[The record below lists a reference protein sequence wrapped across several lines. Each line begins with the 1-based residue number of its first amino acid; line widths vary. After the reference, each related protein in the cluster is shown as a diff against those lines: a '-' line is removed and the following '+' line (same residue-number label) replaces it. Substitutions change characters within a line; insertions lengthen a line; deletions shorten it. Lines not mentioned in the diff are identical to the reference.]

1 MFQSIG
7 THWIALYGN
16 NIIYSDSFG
25 VRHIPKEIKQ
35 FIGNKNIITNTY
47 KIQAYNSIVC
57 GFFCIGFINFMLKGK
72 SLLDY
77 KNLFPLNNYEKNDN
91 ITLKYSQKL
100 KRWKN
105 YTA

>member
-1 MFQSIG
+1 MFKSIG
-7 THWIALYGN
+7 THWIALYSN
-16 NIIYSDSFG
+16 DIIYSDSFG
-25 VRHIPKEIKQ
+25 VKHIPKEIKQ

-47 KIQAYNSIVC
+47 KIQAYNSIMC
-57 GFFCIGFINFMLKGK
+57 GFFCFGFINFMLKGK
-72 SLLDY
+72 SLLDC